1 MDRNRERTPQEIAWG
16 SGFLAGV
23 TAVKDCA
30 KTKNSTLHDAAN
42 LLGSAIKYDKETFF
56 AAFCE
61 ALLIALTAENEI
73 HANLQFLDRL
83 ERV

>member
-16 SGFLAGV
+16 SGFLAGL

-30 KTKNSTLHDAAN
+30 KTKACTLNDAAN
-42 LLGSAIKYDKETFF
+42 LLGSAIKYDREIFF
-56 AAFCE
+56 EAFCE

-73 HANLQFLDRL
+73 HANLQFLDKL
-83 ERV
+83 EKI